1 MFVKNYIKNCST
13 CLCRIMVVYDLTYAE
28 VYNVVKSTSPYFRF
42 TMAQEVSQPKGL
54 INLDD
59 RQSPFLLIVMLNN
72 LYDTLGD
79 NSKAEL
85 DKYRINIALNNS
97 EFLAEIIKIYS
108 VYNNLS
114 LTILKIVIK
123 EILKFYSGY

>member
-1 MFVKNYIKNCST
+1 
-13 CLCRIMVVYDLTYAE
+13 
-28 VYNVVKSTSPYFRF
+28 
-42 TMAQEVSQPKGL
+42 MAQEVSQPKGL

-123 EILKFYSGY
+123 EILKFYLGY